1 MPDVLPAFLAFGGS
15 PDSRAPVDLRSTSQG
30 SPANG
35 IDRLGSCDGVPQTQ
49 TGNAHDC
56 HGQMSAPLPIGQNVW
71 TKNCNIK
78 SAFFF
83 KLGTWPIHFSAA
95 LTAHGCKLK
104 LQSFAEHEYVSG
116 CVMQGAF
123 VNKASWHQST
133 YPTMPSARL
142 QTHSF
147 LIECPISKCRHE
159 SNHTAHPLTCHS
171 PRPHHTTSETS

>member
-1 MPDVLPAFLAFGGS
+1 MSSGPGSSQKYCYLRFFG
-15 PDSRAPVDLRSTSQG
+15 LRLLQNIAIYMLLGGQCSQT
-30 SPANG
+30 P
-35 IDRLGSCDGVPQTQ
+35 LFT
-49 TGNAHDC
+49 H
-56 HGQMSAPLPIGQNVW
+56 HLSAPLPIGQNVW